1 MRTAT
6 LLAAAVLAIVP
17 VSLAVAAE
25 AVAAEA
31 GAAKAGAEE
40 RPALVPTRD
49 VDVTYRSQPGDTPVE
64 QRSRFSASE
73 QRTRLDLPTP
83 GLFSIMDYRNA
94 VLSVVSVADRK
105 VLETKRTPS
114 APGAYVRGGTDVVAG
129 LPCTEWEMRDSVGQ
143 PAITCVTA
151 DGVMLRARRGAQVL
165 AVATRVAYGP
175 QEITLFEVPAGF
187 ERVQRRSPP

>member
-1 MRTAT
+1 MRR
-6 LLAAAVLAIVP
+6 AAVLAAAL
-17 VSLAVAAE
+17 LAVQPW
-25 AVAAEA
+25 
-31 GAAKAGAEE
+31 GRTAGAEE

-64 QRSRFSASE
+64 QRSRFSAAA

-83 GLFSIMDYRNA
+83 GLFSIMDYRTS
-94 VLSVVSVADRK
+94 VLSLVSVADRR
-105 VLETKRTPS
+105 VLETKR
-114 APGAYVRGGTDVVAG
+114 APGAAGGYVRRGEDVVAG
-129 LPCTEWEMRDSVGQ
+129 LPCTEWEIRDSVGQ

-175 QEITLFEVPAGF
+175 QDGALFDVPAGF
-187 ERVQRRSPP
+187 ERVQRRPPP